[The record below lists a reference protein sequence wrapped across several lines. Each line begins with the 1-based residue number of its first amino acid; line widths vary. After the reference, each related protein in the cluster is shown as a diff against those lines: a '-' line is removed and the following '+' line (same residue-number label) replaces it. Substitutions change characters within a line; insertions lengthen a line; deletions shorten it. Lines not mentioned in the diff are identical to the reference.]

1 MRTAFGLLLLLVFS
15 AIQLRGQISAQKNMP
30 NYNNKPYHFGF
41 YLGINYTD
49 FQIRHEPNLND
60 VENYFSGV
68 TQTLPGY
75 HVGIISE
82 LKLTKYLAIRLNPTF
97 STTVRRVT
105 FDVYSRTLNRRDY
118 LIRDVESSFI
128 ELPLELKLK
137 SKRIDNY
144 QMYLL
149 TGLRYN
155 IDLASNEKVF
165 DPELLKI
172 KINDFSYEF
181 GVGFDIFFEYFK
193 MSPQIK
199 GFFGFADVIVRDD
212 GVYPAGINQ
221 LLTRGMLF
229 CITFE

>member
-1 MRTAFGLLLLLVFS
+1 MRTAFGLLLVLFVS
-15 AIQLRGQISAQKNMP
+15 ATQVSGQISAQKNMP

-41 YLGINYTD
+41 YLGLNYTD

-60 VENYFSGV
+60 VDNYFSGV
-68 TQTLPGY
+68 TQTVPGY

-82 LKLTKYLAIRLNPTF
+82 LKLAKYLAIRLNPTF

-149 TGLRYN
+149 AGLRYN

-172 KINDFSYEF
+172 KVNDFSYEF

>member
-1 MRTAFGLLLLLVFS
+1 MRTAFGLLLFVLFTT
-15 AIQLRGQISAQKNMP
+15 ATARGQFRAQKNMP
-30 NYNNKPYHFGF
+30 NYNTKLYHFGF

-60 VENYFSGV
+60 VEDYVSGV
-68 TQTLPGY
+68 TQTTPGY

-82 LKLTKYLAIRLNPTF
+82 LKLTRYLAIRLNPTF

-105 FDVYSRTLNRRDY
+105 FDVYSRTFNRRDF
-118 LIRDVESSFI
+118 IVRDVESSFI
-128 ELPLELKLK
+128 ELPFEVKLK

-149 TGLRYN
+149 AGLRYN

-165 DPELLKI
+165 DPVLLKI
-172 KINDFSYEF
+172 KINDFAYEF

-199 GFFGFADVIVRDD
+199 GFFGFADVMVRDD
-212 GVYPAGINQ
+212 GVYPQGVNQ